1 MLDVKLAREGQWT
14 QKKSTAV
21 NSESLFQQASSETS
35 QHLSPKTKLNTIKS
49 KVKKVIKEDSERQR
63 AEHAKELIKQGRL
76 IHLLQEMEMDATWKS
91 YLYALPKGTMK
102 FILNSTIDTLPTK
115 TNLKLWGLSGS
126 DKCKLCGRKETTKH
140 ILSAC
145 DTALNQGRY
154 TFRHNRVL
162 KEITNNID
170 TNLYTFYSDL
180 EGQTI
185 EGGTIP
191 PDVLVTAEKP
201 DIVILHRLI
210 KHLVVIELT
219 CPWEENLEDARQR
232 KSNKYAP
239 LIADIEQKGF
249 SVEYFPLEVGA
260 RGIINKANKETI
272 KDISLY
278 TTINT
283 KNLIKALSKE
293 AVTASYYI
301 FLSRN
306 ERDWTNDLT

>member
-1 MLDVKLAREGQWT
+1 
-14 QKKSTAV
+14 
-21 NSESLFQQASSETS
+21 
-35 QHLSPKTKLNTIKS
+35 
-49 KVKKVIKEDSERQR
+49 
-63 AEHAKELIKQGRL
+63 
-76 IHLLQEMEMDATWKS
+76 MDATWKS
-91 YLYALPKGTMK
+91 YLFALPKGTMK

-115 TNLKLWGLSGS
+115 ANLKLWGLSGS
-126 DKCKLCGRKETTKH
+126 DKCKLCGRKETTNH
-140 ILSAC
+140 ILSSC
-145 DTALNQGRY
+145 NTALNQGRY
-154 TFRHNRVL
+154 TYRHNRVL
-162 KEITNNID
+162 KEITSNID

-201 DIVILHRLI
+201 DLVIINRLI
-210 KHLVVIELT
+210 NHLVVIELT

-232 KSNKYAP
+232 KTNKYAP
-239 LIADIEQKGF
+239 LINDIAQKGF

-260 RGIINKANKETI
+260 RGIINKINKETL

-283 KNLIKALSKE
+283 KNLIKNLSKQ
-293 AVTASYYI
+293 AVSASYYI

-306 ERDWTNDLT
+306 ERDWSNDLT